1 MPGVDVQPPR
11 EAPPLGLL
19 QRVSRGGE
27 DSARAGAR
35 RHDAGGRAQALQVR
49 KELLPEQR
57 QLAPLG
63 ADGGRN
69 EMHQLLV

>member
-1 MPGVDVQPPR
+1 MPAVDVQPPR

-19 QRVSRGGE
+19 QRVSGGG
-27 DSARAGAR
+27 DDPRRAGAW
-35 RHDAGGRAQALQVR
+35 RHDAGGRAPALQVWQ
-49 KELLPEQR
+49 ELLPEQR

-69 EMHQLLV
+69 EMYQLLV